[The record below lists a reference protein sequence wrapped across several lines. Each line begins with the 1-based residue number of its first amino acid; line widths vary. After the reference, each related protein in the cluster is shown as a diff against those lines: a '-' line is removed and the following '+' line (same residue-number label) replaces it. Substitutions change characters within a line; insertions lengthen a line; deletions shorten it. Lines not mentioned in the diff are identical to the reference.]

1 MNIINEMALISGDH
15 SRVSTESEKSGK
27 VREFENWSG
36 NIREN
41 QKIPWISGK
50 SQGTLLVHVIKK
62 KMTLFGNGYLS
73 SKCTY

>member
-1 MNIINEMALISGDH
+1 MIQQSFYQVREV
-15 SRVSTESEKSGK
+15 RK

-41 QKIPWISGK
+41 QKIPLMSGK
-50 SQGTLLVHVIKK
+50 SQGILLVHVLQK
-62 KMTLFGNGYLS
+62 KMTLFGISYLS